1 MGATATLASRAATV
15 QPGSE
20 ATAEIRVRNSG
31 SVVDQF
37 TLEVLG
43 DAAAWTIVEPAVI
56 PLFPGAEAVA
66 KIRFKPPK
74 SPSVPARAIPYAVR
88 IKSREDA
95 KASMVEEGIVEVGAF
110 YDTFAELIPR
120 TAKGSSRARA
130 QLALDNRGNIPI
142 NARLTAAD
150 PDRKLNFAIS
160 PPALIAE
167 PGTASFAAIRLTPRQ
182 RFLTGPPKSSP
193 YKVLVHQDGLPTISV
208 DGSMLQE
215 GLLPG
220 WLLPVLIGLAALLLV
235 GVILWFA
242 VLRPTIQSAATAAV
256 QPAAQA
262 AQSSAAKAQAAAGN
276 AAAKAPATGGGGGL
290 ATGAN
295 PFGGDPWAD
304 RLVGT
309 SSITVPDGGGLSITD
324 LVFENPSG
332 RTGSLQLLRFNAQKN
347 TTQTLLTLRLEN
359 FRDLDFHFVT
369 PVIFKP
375 NDKLQLACGAD
386 PVADGSSCDASVYY
400 SGYFKNPP
408 GS

>member
-1 MGATATLASRAATV
+1 MGVTATLVSRAVTV
-15 QPGSE
+15 QPGAE

-31 SVVDQF
+31 TVVDQF

-43 DAAAWTIVEPAVI
+43 DAAAWTIVEPAVV

-66 KIRFKPPK
+66 RVRFKPPK
-74 SPSVPARAIPYAVR
+74 SPDVPARAIPYAVR

-95 KASMVEEGIVEVGAF
+95 RASMVEEGVVEVGGF
-110 YDTFAELIPR
+110 YDTFADMIPR
-120 TAKGSSRARA
+120 TARGSSRARA
-130 QLALDNRGNIPI
+130 QLALDNRGNVRI

-182 RFLTGPPKSSP
+182 TFLTGPPKSSP

-208 DGSMLQE
+208 DGTMLQE

-220 WLLPVLIGLAALLLV
+220 WLLPAVIGLAALALLLA
-235 GVILWFA
+235 ILWFA
-242 VLRPTIQSAATAAV
+242 LLRPTIRSAATAAA
-256 QPAAQA
+256 QPAASA
-262 AQSSAAKAQAAAGN
+262 AQSSAARAQQAANN
-276 AAAKAPATGGGGGL
+276 AVAKAPATGGGGL

-324 LVFENPSG
+324 LVFENPGG

-347 TTQTLLTLRLEN
+347 STQTLLSLRLEN

-369 PVIFKP
+369 PLVFKP
-375 NDKLQLACGAD
+375 NDKLQLACGSD
-386 PVADGSSCDASVYY
+386 PVPDGSSCDASVYY

>member
-1 MGATATLASRAATV
+1 MGVTATLVSRAVTV
-15 QPGSE
+15 QPGAE

-31 SVVDQF
+31 TVVDQF

-43 DAAAWTIVEPAVI
+43 DAAAWTIVEPAVV

-66 KIRFKPPK
+66 RVRFKPPK
-74 SPSVPARAIPYAVR
+74 SPDVPARAIPYAVR

-95 KASMVEEGIVEVGAF
+95 RASMVEEGVVEVGGF

-120 TAKGSSRARA
+120 TARGSSRARA
-130 QLALDNRGNIPI
+130 QLALDNRGNVRI

-182 RFLTGPPKSSP
+182 TFLTGPPKSSP

-208 DGSMLQE
+208 DGTMLQE

-220 WLLPVLIGLAALLLV
+220 WLLPAVIGLAALALLLA
-235 GVILWFA
+235 ILWFA
-242 VLRPTIQSAATAAV
+242 LLRPTIRSAATAAA
-256 QPAAQA
+256 QPAASA
-262 AQSSAAKAQAAAGN
+262 AQSSAARAQQAANN
-276 AAAKAPATGGGGGL
+276 AVAKAPATGGGGL

-324 LVFENPSG
+324 LVFENPGG

-347 TTQTLLTLRLEN
+347 STQTLLSLRLEN

-369 PVIFKP
+369 PLVFKP
-375 NDKLQLACGAD
+375 NDKLQLACGSD
-386 PVADGSSCDASVYY
+386 PVPDGSSCDASVYY

>member
-31 SVVDQF
+31 TVVDQF

-43 DAAAWTIVEPAVI
+43 DAAAWTIVEPSVI

-74 SPSVPARAIPYAVR
+74 SPSVPAKAIPYAVR
-88 IKSREDA
+88 IKSREDS
-95 KASMVEEGIVEVGAF
+95 KASMVEEGIVEVGPF

-130 QLALDNRGNIPI
+130 QLALDNKGNVPI

-160 PPALIAE
+160 PQALIAE

-182 RFLTGPPKSSP
+182 RFFTGPAKSNP

-208 DGSMLQE
+208 DGTMLQE

-220 WLLPVLIGLAALLLV
+220 WLLPALIGLAALVLIGL
-235 GVILWFA
+235 ILWF
-242 VLRPTIQSAATAAV
+242 TIFRQAITSAATAAV
-256 QPAAQA
+256 APQAQA
-262 AQSSAAKAQAAAGN
+262 AQSSAAKAQQAANN
-276 AAAKAPATGGGGGL
+276 AAVKAPATGGAGL
-290 ATGAN
+290 AAGAN
-295 PFGGDPWAD
+295 PFSGDPWAD

-309 SSITVPDGGGLSITD
+309 SSIVVPDSGGLSVTD
-324 LVFENPSG
+324 VVFENPNG
-332 RTGSLQLLRFNAQKN
+332 RSGSLQLLRYNAKTN
-347 TTQTLLTLRLEN
+347 TTQTLLNLRLEN
-359 FRDLDFHFVT
+359 FRDLDFHFIS
-369 PVIFKP
+369 PLIFKP
-375 NDKLQLACGAD
+375 GDKLQLACGSD
-386 PVADGSSCDASVYY
+386 PVPDGSGCDASVYY